1 MNIIGKY
8 FSVLF
13 LSCLLVGCAS
23 PSGNTAVDANSKSE
37 AVNDVIM
44 TRRSIRSYKQ
54 IPVSRDTLQ
63 SILDAGINAPSGQ
76 NKQSWEIRVADNP
89 ETMQSIV
96 EAMALSNPDV
106 VNPGSCF
113 RGAPVMLFIAK
124 DDSYPFSAID
134 CGLLSENIM
143 LSAWSMGV
151 GSICL
156 GSPIGFIKN
165 SPELLEMLGF
175 SENYSLAICI
185 GLGYPDEAPEAKP
198 RDKAKYRFLD

>member
-1 MNIIGKY
+1 MSIIWKNL
-8 FSVLF
+8 SALL
-13 LSCLLVGCAS
+13 LSCLFIGCAS
-23 PSGNTAVDANSKSE
+23 QSGNTVDTNSKSE
-37 AVNDVIM
+37 VVNDVIM

-54 IPVSRDTLQ
+54 VPVSRDTLK

-76 NKQSWEIRVADNP
+76 NKQSWEIRVADKP
-89 ETMQSIV
+89 ETMQSIMD
-96 EAMALSNPDV
+96 AMALSNPDV
-106 VNPGSCF
+106 INPGSCF

-124 DDSYPFSAID
+124 DDGYPFSSID

-156 GSPIGFIKN
+156 GSPINFIQN

-175 SENYSLAICI
+175 SENYSLAICL
-185 GLGYPDEAPEAKP
+185 GLGYPDEKPEAKP
-198 RDKAKYRFLD
+198 RNKAKYTFLD